1 MLQIRKDDAMS
12 FDYLLNRIAEAT
24 FESVPFRHIYIKDFF
39 EGGHFSQIVS
49 APEILL
55 PSVESDEQIFKIL
68 FERNYKII
76 SFPGCITNKDVYIKW
91 HKERKVNSDHTNSS
105 CEGFG
110 VTLRLTKPT
119 SSIITDLFDFM
130 LTDKFQD
137 ALAAKFGIRR
147 DEVFYD
153 SGIQKYL
160 DGYEISP
167 HPDIRSKALTYM
179 ININPGN
186 NSENRDHHT
195 HYLRFREEYKYIQAY
210 WDGHPDEDR
219 FWVPWSW
226 CESIKTQRENNSIVI
241 FSPDNTTMHAV
252 RARYS
257 HLASQRTQLYGN
269 LWYRDKKCATQPSWE
284 DFTFGTRK
292 SMSMRASV
300 KAAVPVG
307 IKKFIKKNMLSNKNV
322 IADRL
327 QK

>member
-1 MLQIRKDDAMS
+1 MS
-12 FDYLLNRIAEAT
+12 FDYLLNKIAEAP
-24 FESVPFRHIYIKDFF
+24 FESFPFRHIYIKDFF
-39 EGGHFSQIVS
+39 TDRHFSEIVS

-55 PSVESDEQIFKIL
+55 PAAESDEQIFKTL

-76 SFPGCITNKDVYIKW
+76 SFPGCITNKDLYIKW
-91 HKERKVNSDHTNSS
+91 HKEKKVDSNHTNSS

-110 VTLRLTKPT
+110 VTLRLTKPI
-119 SSIITDLFDFM
+119 SPVISELFDFM
-130 LTDKFQD
+130 LTDKLQE
-137 ALAAKFGIRR
+137 ALAAKFGIKR

-186 NSENRDHHT
+186 DSESRDHHT
-195 HYLRFREEYKYIQAY
+195 HYLRFRDEFKYIQAY
-210 WDGHPDEDR
+210 WDGHPKEDR

-226 CESIKTQRENNSIVI
+226 CESVKTQRENNSIVI

-269 LWYRDKKCATQPSWE
+269 LWYKEKKCDVQPSWE
-284 DFTFGTRK
+284 DFTFDKRK
-292 SMSMRASV
+292 SVNMRASV
-300 KAAVPVG
+300 KAVVPVG
-307 IKKFIKKNMLSNKNV
+307 IKKFIKRNILSNKDV

-327 QK
+327 QR